1 MERMTEEEV
10 KIAADGID
18 TLITAAIGG
27 KFHKWEKE
35 PLIRSLYKV
44 ARERTPGQVPL
55 TYYAAKGLRDHVK
68 PGDVVLMVT
77 GWYLPHFMSGET
89 DGPPGTAA
97 LARAI
102 DLGLGATPVI
112 MTEPKLK
119 EIVEASCRGAGLR
132 VYDRKEAL
140 KIPRRVVV
148 ETPLHPYMS
157 VEESEKVIKQILD
170 ELKPSAVIAVEK
182 GSRSKTGIYHSLWGI
197 DITPLTGK
205 YDRLV
210 EEARRRGIFT
220 IGIGDGGNEIGLGGI
235 RDAIEKYLPVG
246 AKCHCPCG
254 QGVAATTETDSMI
267 VSFVSNW
274 GAYGI
279 EAALAML
286 LGRTDVIHSAEDE
299 ERILR
304 AAAWAGAIA
313 SPYGYSGVA
322 VVDQIPEK
330 INVNIVEMLHYMVK
344 AYLVDTEQRK
354 WYQET
359 AKHQADMNTWI
370 KEEYAAWKD
379 K

>member
-1 MERMTEEEV
+1 
-10 KIAADGID
+10 
-18 TLITAAIGG
+18 
-27 KFHKWEKE
+27 
-35 PLIRSLYKV
+35 
-44 ARERTPGQVPL
+44 
-55 TYYAAKGLRDHVK
+55 
-68 PGDVVLMVT
+68 
-77 GWYLPHFMSGET
+77 
-89 DGPPGTAA
+89 
-97 LARAI
+97 
-102 DLGLGATPVI
+102 
-112 MTEPKLK
+112 
-119 EIVEASCRGAGLR
+119 
-132 VYDRKEAL
+132 
-140 KIPRRVVV
+140 
-148 ETPLHPYMS
+148 
-157 VEESEKVIKQILD
+157 
-170 ELKPSAVIAVEK
+170 
-182 GSRSKTGIYHSLWGI
+182 
-197 DITPLTGK
+197 
-205 YDRLV
+205 
-210 EEARRRGIFT
+210 
-220 IGIGDGGNEIGLGGI
+220 
-235 RDAIEKYLPVG
+235 EKYLPVG